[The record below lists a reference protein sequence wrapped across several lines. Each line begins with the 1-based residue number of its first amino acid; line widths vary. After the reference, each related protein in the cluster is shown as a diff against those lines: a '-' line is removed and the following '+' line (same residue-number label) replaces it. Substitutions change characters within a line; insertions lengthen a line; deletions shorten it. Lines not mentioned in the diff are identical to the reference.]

1 METVLKQHSLEK
13 SEKKIFNCDLIKNP
27 KTYDVDTLK
36 KNINHLS
43 KMVILSTQIVDVEF
57 CILHILNVDI
67 DSGDEDSYICE
78 SDVVNYQP
86 HITFEELDAATK
98 KIKSNNYKLN
108 TDNKS

>member
-1 METVLKQHSLEK
+1 MENV
-13 SEKKIFNCDLIKNP
+13 IFNSHLIKNP
-27 KTYDVDTLK
+27 KTYDIDTLK

-43 KMVILSTQIVDVEF
+43 KKVILSTQILDAEF
-57 CILHILNVDI
+57 CITYILNVPI

-86 HITFEELDAATK
+86 HITFEELELASK
-98 KIKSNNYKLN
+98 NINIKTNNYSLN